1 MTKKEFKK
9 LISKDGVILLD
20 GSSGVEL
27 QKRGMPSNTCPEKW
41 AIENPEHLMKLQKE
55 YIDAGSK
62 IIYTFTFG
70 ANPIKLNEYGLKNQ
84 TYSINKKLAA
94 ISKSIANK
102 KALVAGDIA
111 PTGKFPEPFS
121 DVSFDEIVEQY
132 KVQVKGLLDGGV
144 DLFVIETMMDLQ
156 ETRAAVIAVKE
167 LCNLP
172 VIASMTFD
180 ESKRTLTGT
189 TPEAAVVTLQA
200 LGIDAVGVNCS
211 TGPDKM
217 IEVVKL
223 MSKYAKIPIIAKP
236 NAGIPRLQ
244 DGKTIFDMDANS
256 FASYT
261 KKLIS
266 SGACLIGG
274 CCGTNPD
281 YIKLMKLNIIK
292 PSIKIN
298 NKKKSI
304 LSSYNKVVEIGK
316 KLLIVGERINPT
328 GKKQLQESLKTGDMQ
343 EIRRLA
349 IEQIENGA
357 ALLDVNV
364 GMHGINEK
372 QVMKSVINFLC
383 KISDIPLCIDSSS
396 PDVIENALRIYPGR
410 ALINSISGETKKL
423 KKLLPIVSK
432 YGAMFIL
439 LPVDDKGV
447 PASLSKRLKVIKN
460 VLKKSEKYGFDKGDI
475 VIDGIV
481 MTVASKPD
489 APRQTLKLIEWARKN
504 GFKSIIGLSNVS
516 FGLPERHLIN
526 STFLNLAKKSGLNL
540 VIANP
545 SLNLKIKNNDAI
557 NVLTGKDKNCKNW
570 INKYGNKQK
579 QIIKKSGQNKLTKTI
594 YDAVVKGEKEI
605 IKDLVNEELKK
616 GKSPSEIVDKMLIP
630 AINYV
635 GELYDKKIYF
645 LPQLVAS
652 ADTVK
657 TAFSILEPL
666 LLKNEKKQEK
676 ATIILAT
683 VKGDVHDIGKNIV
696 ALMLKN
702 YGYNVVDL
710 GKDVDAKIIIE
721 KAKQL
726 NADIIGLSAL
736 MTTTM
741 IEMKTVILS
750 AKKNNLKSKIII
762 GGAVVTQS
770 FANEIGADGYAKDA
784 YEAVKIVKNLLSF

>member
-9 LISKDGVILLD
+9 LISKEGVILLD

-27 QKRGMPSNTCPEKW
+27 QKRGMPSNICPEKW
-41 AIENPEHLMKLQKE
+41 AIENPAYLMKLQKE
-55 YIDAGSK
+55 YIDSGSK

-70 ANPIKLNEYGLKNQ
+70 ANPVKLNEYGLKDE
-84 TYSINKKLAA
+84 TYSINKKLAK
-94 ISKSIANK
+94 ISKNIAKK

-111 PTGKFPEPFS
+111 PTGQFPEPFG
-121 DVSFDEIVEQY
+121 DISFEEFVKKY
-132 KVQVKGLLDGGV
+132 KIQVKGLLDGGV

-156 ETRAAVIAVKE
+156 ETRAAIFAVKE

-172 VIASMTFD
+172 VIVSMTFD

-189 TPEAAVVTLQA
+189 SPEAAVVSLQA
-200 LGIDAVGVNCS
+200 IGIDAVGVNCS

-223 MSKYAKIPIIAKP
+223 MSKYAKIPVIAKP

-244 DGKTIFDMDANS
+244 NGKTVFDMDANT

-274 CCGTNPD
+274 CCGTNPEF
-281 YIKLMKLNIIK
+281 IKLMKLNIIK
-292 PSIKIN
+292 PSVKIK
-298 NKKKSI
+298 KRQQSV
-304 LSSYNKVVEIGK
+304 LSSYSKVVKFDK

-328 GKKQLQESLKTGDMQ
+328 GKKQLQQSLKTGNMQ
-343 EIRRLA
+343 EIRKLA
-349 IEQIENGA
+349 IEQIEKGA
-357 ALLDVNV
+357 DLLDVNV
-364 GMHGINEK
+364 GMPGINEK
-372 QVMKSVINFLC
+372 DVMKNIINFLC

-423 KKLLPIVSK
+423 KKLLPLALK

-447 PASLSKRLKVIKN
+447 PATLSKRLKVIKK
-460 VLKKSEKYGFDKGDI
+460 VLKYSKKYGFDKSDI
-475 VIDGIV
+475 IIDGIV
-481 MTVASKPD
+481 MTVASEPD
-489 APRQTLKLIEWARKN
+489 APKQTLKLIEWAKKN

-516 FGLPERHLIN
+516 FGLPERYIIN
-526 STFLNLAKKSGLNL
+526 STFLYLAKKSGLNL

-545 SLNLKIKNNDAI
+545 SLDLKIKNKDAI
-557 NVLTGKDKNCKNW
+557 NVLLGKDKNCKKW
-570 INKYGNKQK
+570 IKKYGKISKQEK
-579 QIIKKSGQNKLTKTI
+579 STEQKKITKTI
-594 YDAVVKGEKEI
+594 YDAVIKGEREI
-605 IKDLVNEELKK
+605 IKELVNNELKN
-616 GKSPSEIVDKMLIP
+616 GKSPSEIVDKILIP

-645 LPQLVAS
+645 LPQLVAA

-657 TAFSILEPL
+657 DAFSILEPL
-666 LLKNEKKQEK
+666 LLKTKKMQKK

-696 ALMLKN
+696 ALMLRN
-702 YGYNVVDL
+702 YGYNVIDL
-710 GKDVDAKIIIE
+710 GKDVKSKIIIE

-726 NADIIGLSAL
+726 GADIIGLSAL

-741 IEMKTVILS
+741 IEMKTVIEN
-750 AKKNNLKSKIII
+750 ARNNNLKCKIII

-770 FANEIGADGYAKDA
+770 FANEIGADGYARDA
-784 YEAVKIVKNLLSF
+784 YDAVKVVKNLLSF

>member
-9 LISKDGVILLD
+9 LISKEGVILLD

-27 QKRGMPSNTCPEKW
+27 QKRGMPSNICPEKW
-41 AIENPEHLMKLQKE
+41 AIENPAHLMKLQKE
-55 YIDAGSK
+55 YIDAGSR

-70 ANPIKLNEYGLKNQ
+70 ANPVKLNEYGLKDE
-84 TYSINKKLAA
+84 TYSINKKLAK
-94 ISKSIANK
+94 ISKNIAKK

-111 PTGKFPEPFS
+111 PTGQFPEPFG
-121 DVSFDEIVEQY
+121 DISFEEFVKKY
-132 KVQVKGLLDGGV
+132 KIQVKGLLDGGV

-156 ETRAAVIAVKE
+156 ETRAAIFAVKE

-172 VIASMTFD
+172 VIVSMTFD

-189 TPEAAVVTLQA
+189 TPEAAVVSLQA
-200 LGIDAVGVNCS
+200 IGIDAVGVNCS

-223 MSKYAKIPIIAKP
+223 MSKYAKIPVIAKP

-244 DGKTIFDMDANS
+244 NGKTVFDMDANT

-274 CCGTNPD
+274 CCGTNPEF
-281 YIKLMKLNIIK
+281 IKLMKLNIIK
-292 PSIKIN
+292 PSVKIK
-298 NKKKSI
+298 KRQLSM
-304 LSSYNKVVEIGK
+304 LSSYSKVVEIDK

-328 GKKQLQESLKTGDMQ
+328 GKKQLQQCLKTGDMQ
-343 EIRRLA
+343 EIRKLA

-357 ALLDVNV
+357 DLLDVNV
-364 GMHGINEK
+364 GIPEVNEK
-372 QVMKSVINFLC
+372 EVMKNVINFLC

-410 ALINSISGETKKL
+410 ALINSISGETEKL
-423 KKLLPIVSK
+423 KKLLPMALK

-447 PASLSKRLKVIKN
+447 PATLSKRLKVIKK
-460 VLKKSEKYGFDKGDI
+460 VLKYSKKYGFDKSDI

-489 APRQTLKLIEWARKN
+489 APKQTLKLIDWAKKN

-516 FGLPERHLIN
+516 FGLPERHIIN
-526 STFLNLAKKSGLNL
+526 STFLYLAKKSGLNL

-545 SLNLKIKNNDAI
+545 SLDLKIKNKDAI
-557 NVLTGKDKNCKNW
+557 NVLLGKDKNCKKW
-570 INKYGNKQK
+570 IKKYGKIFKQTK
-579 QIIKKSGQNKLTKTI
+579 SSEQKKITKTI
-594 YDAVVKGEKEI
+594 YDAVIKGEREI
-605 IKDLVNEELKK
+605 IKELVNNELKN
-616 GKSPSEIVDKMLIP
+616 GKSPSEIVDKILIP

-645 LPQLVAS
+645 LPQLVAA

-657 TAFSILEPL
+657 DAFSILEPL
-666 LLKNEKKQEK
+666 LLKTEKMLKK

-710 GKDVDAKIIIE
+710 GKDVESKIIIE

-741 IEMKTVILS
+741 IEMKTVIEN
-750 AKKNNLKSKIII
+750 ARKNNLKSKIIV

-770 FANEIGADGYAKDA
+770 FANEIGADGYARDA
-784 YEAVKIVKNLLSF
+784 YDAVKVVKNLLSF